1 MRLIFV
7 ASSFFL
13 LSAVANASDLKA
25 ICPSAITCDYDS
37 GVCNMPSGW
46 DLVANNGSTD
56 VFSGEIVIGLSQ
68 ISAYKTGFAPN
79 EISYQMACSYKYS
92 EHFFIYFTRTVQ
104 ALTGNNW
111 IFSGFGKSEAKC
123 SDITDPTTCAGG
135 NQFKFKSN

>member
-1 MRLIFV
+1 MRLIFAV
-7 ASSFFL
+7 SSFFF
-13 LSAVANASDLKA
+13 LSVVANASTDLKA
-25 ICPSAITCDYDS
+25 ICPSNITCDYDS
-37 GVCNMPSGW
+37 GICNMPSGW

-79 EISYQMACSYKYS
+79 KISYQMACSYKYS

-104 ALTGNNW
+104 TLTGNNW

-123 SDITDPTTCAGG
+123 SDITDPTKCLGE
-135 NQFKFKSN
+135 NQTGKS